1 MSRRYTRRGTAL
13 LLVLALLV
21 SMLGAAL
28 PVLQKS
34 GAASGTFAAA
44 YTALLEKAPVA
55 QADLERDPYG
65 LCRLVVTGYGGKD
78 YGAVAAA
85 VTDGLAILQYDTP
98 LAARKA
104 AAQLAQ
110 DGATAEP
117 DSLCQLETDTNLTGN
132 LCPWAGEMVG
142 TIAFCARRQ
151 IPGHRVVIAQ
161 IDTGFMLDHPALQ
174 GRLVSDG
181 IDLSGDGRANAAY
194 DTRQRGATYWH
205 ATAVAS
211 VLAGNTDENV
221 KILPYKVVRF
231 GTDTC
236 AASAVLAAMEDAVAK
251 GARVLNMSLS
261 TSQNRA
267 GFAAMMDKAA
277 ALGVAVCCSAGNVG
291 AQISNRYPSALPQA
305 ITVSAVTADKT
316 VAGFSNY
323 GDLVDY
329 CAPGSHI
336 TVATMDSGG
345 APAATTASG
354 TSLSCPYGAA
364 CCALLLS
371 LHPDLTLDQL
381 NALLQGSAEDL
392 GDPGFD
398 PIYGNGLLR
407 LDNLTQTGTTGN
419 LTYTLTLP
427 EGTLALTGTGDGAD
441 YDRAAATPWA
451 LWAEELQQI
460 TVADTV
466 TGLGNFTFSGCQ
478 SAVFTLPE
486 TLQRLGAYVF
496 ENCKGL
502 HTITLPRN
510 VVQVGTGAFSGCSDL
525 TVRGWRNTPAP
536 RAAAAAGAAF
546 LPLGCVHNYVCQ
558 ILRPTDTDPG
568 SLTYTCAVCG
578 NTYTEPYAEPQVLG
592 SGSCG
597 RGVNWTCYAT
607 GQLEITG
614 AGRLSAYSSSAA
626 PWAAYA
632 DTVSSVFIGQGVTGV
647 TGYAFADM
655 RRVTAFSVAG
665 DDYTVAEGVL
675 YSGDG
680 TELICYPGGRVAT
693 DFTIPNGVTAVY
705 AAAFL
710 SAWQLQ
716 QVESASAA
724 LTVTADGLLYGKN
737 GHTLWMAL
745 PQFHQD
751 TLVLRRAV
759 LIAGGAFLLNHT
771 LRTVY
776 ATAAVSVEPHGLGTA
791 FSDGFVRRALTVYGL
806 PGSVLETYCGT
817 AISFYPVNSGACGAE
832 TTWQYDLDTAALT
845 ISGSGPVADF
855 AADVAPW
862 ALFDA
867 EIRQVTVEDGVTAL
881 PESSFANCTGLT
893 RVTLGSSIEK
903 MDANWF
909 AHCRD
914 LTDLTVTATDT
925 VFPAAAF
932 AGVGDGLTLYGYYD
946 TSVMDYARQHGLTF
960 VALGCLHRI
969 YTDSGSAPT
978 CTAGAT
984 HSRTCARC
992 GTEETNILSPTRPE
1006 GHFVKGTVT
1015 DKTGAPLENISVS
1028 LDGTPVAVTN
1038 ENGVF
1043 LFEGVPCGNYTL
1055 TFCGDGCVPRSVPL
1069 SVSGGNTTAPA
1080 AVLLLVG
1087 DLNGD
1092 GYVNARDDVLAQRQ
1106 EVSPSDGANLSVNRV
1121 LPEVT
1126 LDRIYGVQA
1135 KIGVLYI
1142 RQSAEENG
1150 AYRRQFE
1157 VNVRA
1162 FNEYRVVDC
1171 GFLYGKNMAE
1181 TDLVPERV
1189 GATNAQ
1195 GYAVKRMPAA
1205 CTPGRKVL
1213 LYGSSSATGQVSAR
1227 FYITYTNG
1235 VMTKTYLSEVCT
1247 YDYDEA

>member
-34 GAASGTFAAA
+34 GAASGTFATA

-104 AAQLAQ
+104 AVQLAQ

-142 TIAFCARRQ
+142 TTAFCARRR

-277 ALGVAVCCSAGNVG
+277 ALGVAVCCSAGNAG
-291 AQISNRYPSALPQA
+291 AQVSNRYPSALPQT

-371 LHPDLTLDQL
+371 LHPDLTLGQL

-392 GDPGFD
+392 GDLGFD

-478 SAVFTLPE
+478 NAAFTLPE

-496 ENCKGL
+496 ENCKSL

-536 RAAAAAGAAF
+536 RAAAAAGA
-546 LPLGCVHNYVCQ
+546 
-558 ILRPTDTDPG
+558 
-568 SLTYTCAVCG
+568 
-578 NTYTEPYAEPQVLG
+578 
-592 SGSCG
+592 
-597 RGVNWTCYAT
+597 
-607 GQLEITG
+607 
-614 AGRLSAYSSSAA
+614 
-626 PWAAYA
+626 
-632 DTVSSVFIGQGVTGV
+632 
-647 TGYAFADM
+647 
-655 RRVTAFSVAG
+655 AFSVAG

-737 GHTLWMAL
+737 GRTLWMAL

-817 AISFYPVNSGACGAE
+817 AIPFYPVNSGACGAE
-832 TTWQYDLDTAALT
+832 TAWQYDLDTAALT

-862 ALFDA
+862 ALFGA

-893 RVTLGSSIEK
+893 RVTLGSGIEK
-903 MDANWF
+903 LDDNWF

-914 LTDLTVTATDT
+914 LTELTVTATDT
-925 VFPAAAF
+925 VFPAAVF

-960 VALGCLHRI
+960 VPLGCLHRI
-969 YTDSGSAPT
+969 YTDSGPAPT

-992 GTEETNILSPTRPE
+992 GADLGTVELPPNGHTYSETVQTAPTCTATGRSNYTCTVCGDSYTADTPALGHNWVQRAYTAPTCCVAGRVQRYCARCGTEETNILSPTQPE

-1015 DKTGAPLENISVS
+1015 DKAGAPLENISVS

-1038 ENGVF
+1038 EHGVF
-1043 LFEGVPCGNYTL
+1043 LFEGVPCGDYTL
-1055 TFCGDGCVPRSVPL
+1055 TFCGDGCVPRRVPL
-1069 SVSGGNTTAPA
+1069 SVSGGNTTAPV

-1106 EVSPSDGANLSVNRV
+1106 AVSPSDGANLSVNRV
-1121 LPEVT
+1121 LPKVT

-1189 GATNAQ
+1189 GTTNAQ

>member
-34 GAASGTFAAA
+34 GAASGTFATA

-104 AAQLAQ
+104 AVQLAQ

-142 TIAFCARRQ
+142 TTAFCARRR

-277 ALGVAVCCSAGNVG
+277 ALGVAVCCSAGNAG
-291 AQISNRYPSALPQA
+291 AQVSNRYPSALPQT

-371 LHPDLTLDQL
+371 LHPDLTLGQL

-392 GDPGFD
+392 GDLGFD

-478 SAVFTLPE
+478 NAAFTLPE

-496 ENCKGL
+496 ENCKSL

-510 VVQVGTGAFSGCSDL
+510 VA
-525 TVRGWRNTPAP
+525 
-536 RAAAAAGAAF
+536 
-546 LPLGCVHNYVCQ
+546 
-558 ILRPTDTDPG
+558 
-568 SLTYTCAVCG
+568 
-578 NTYTEPYAEPQVLG
+578 
-592 SGSCG
+592 
-597 RGVNWTCYAT
+597 
-607 GQLEITG
+607 
-614 AGRLSAYSSSAA
+614 
-626 PWAAYA
+626 
-632 DTVSSVFIGQGVTGV
+632 
-647 TGYAFADM
+647 
-655 RRVTAFSVAG
+655 
-665 DDYTVAEGVL
+665 
-675 YSGDG
+675 
-680 TELICYPGGRVAT
+680 
-693 DFTIPNGVTAVY
+693 
-705 AAAFL
+705 
-710 SAWQLQ
+710 
-716 QVESASAA
+716 
-724 LTVTADGLLYGKN
+724 
-737 GHTLWMAL
+737 
-745 PQFHQD
+745 
-751 TLVLRRAV
+751 
-759 LIAGGAFLLNHT
+759 
-771 LRTVY
+771 
-776 ATAAVSVEPHGLGTA
+776 
-791 FSDGFVRRALTVYGL
+791 
-806 PGSVLETYCGT
+806 
-817 AISFYPVNSGACGAE
+817 
-832 TTWQYDLDTAALT
+832 
-845 ISGSGPVADF
+845 
-855 AADVAPW
+855 
-862 ALFDA
+862 
-867 EIRQVTVEDGVTAL
+867 
-881 PESSFANCTGLT
+881 
-893 RVTLGSSIEK
+893 
-903 MDANWF
+903 
-909 AHCRD
+909 
-914 LTDLTVTATDT
+914 
-925 VFPAAAF
+925 
-932 AGVGDGLTLYGYYD
+932 
-946 TSVMDYARQHGLTF
+946 
-960 VALGCLHRI
+960 
-969 YTDSGSAPT
+969 
-978 CTAGAT
+978 
-984 HSRTCARC
+984 
-992 GTEETNILSPTRPE
+992 
-1006 GHFVKGTVT
+1006 
-1015 DKTGAPLENISVS
+1015 
-1028 LDGTPVAVTN
+1028 
-1038 ENGVF
+1038 
-1043 LFEGVPCGNYTL
+1043 
-1055 TFCGDGCVPRSVPL
+1055 CVP
-1069 SVSGGNTTAPA
+1069 
-1080 AVLLLVG
+1080 
-1087 DLNGD
+1087 
-1092 GYVNARDDVLAQRQ
+1092 
-1106 EVSPSDGANLSVNRV
+1106 
-1121 LPEVT
+1121 
-1126 LDRIYGVQA
+1126 
-1135 KIGVLYI
+1135 
-1142 RQSAEENG
+1142 
-1150 AYRRQFE
+1150 
-1157 VNVRA
+1157 
-1162 FNEYRVVDC
+1162 
-1171 GFLYGKNMAE
+1171 
-1181 TDLVPERV
+1181 
-1189 GATNAQ
+1189 
-1195 GYAVKRMPAA
+1195 
-1205 CTPGRKVL
+1205 
-1213 LYGSSSATGQVSAR
+1213 
-1227 FYITYTNG
+1227 
-1235 VMTKTYLSEVCT
+1235 
-1247 YDYDEA
+1247 